1 MYNMK
6 KKEVNSKPIHLYKF
20 NNLLFVI
27 SSIIFNLAVS
37 GVYISSKIDA
47 AKIDSSVP
55 LKIFGG
61 IVVLLIIPFIITFVG
76 YIQIKAKKKIII
88 SHIFIL
94 FYLFLELMLDYVLKI
109 PFREILAIHIPYII
123 VFYAAAFSMIGVSRT
138 ISRKMGLLVMA
149 TFMIL
154 IGCLIYNLS

>member
-1 MYNMK
+1 MK

-109 PFREILAIHIPYII
+109 PFREILAIHVLYII